1 MRNIIKI
8 ASAFALVFCLI
19 LLFSYSSFAQEKMTM
34 DEYNAKLADY
44 KAREDAAKTEL
55 AKCDADMEVVKQQI
69 AQVEGEI
76 ASVWNEIYAL
86 LETDEAGVNAYR
98 SALNDLEAKV
108 DNLATLS
115 PEELYKRRAE
125 IDQLEQQL
133 NELKKNKISLLS
145 EMQDKL
151 ATIEGKIANLRASLP
166 TADFDEYSVVK
177 GDYLWKISGKQ
188 DIYDDPYQW
197 IRIYT
202 YNRDQIKDPDLIY
215 PNQLFKIQRTAAD
228 NEYLVVKGDW
238 LAKIAGKPEVYGHP
252 AKWTKIFE
260 ANSGII
266 KDKDVI
272 YPHQVLILPDK

>member
-1 MRNIIKI
+1 
-8 ASAFALVFCLI
+8 
-19 LLFSYSSFAQEKMTM
+19 MTM